1 MTMSPETDVAW
12 LWKAVAT
19 VLALFAAVFGG
30 LLKHAHDRIDDIT
43 KQVSAGD
50 TAAGQEARDGDD
62 KLWVELRRLSEV
74 LQRHQDDVHRT
85 LREMTGQLNALP
97 TRKELVE
104 MLRRRAGDD

>member
-1 MTMSPETDVAW
+1 MAAEADVSW

-30 LLKHAHDRIDDIT
+30 LLKQAHDRIDDIT

-50 TAAGQEARDGDD
+50 SAAGQEARDGDD
-62 KLWVELRRLSEV
+62 KLWNELRRLSES

-85 LREMTGQLNALP
+85 LLTMNGQLNALP
-97 TRKELVE
+97 TRKELIE
-104 MLRRRAGDD
+104 MLRMRHRAD